1 MSAVDWLV
9 VVAYMALTL
18 AIGLVLS
25 RRASRSLEEFFV
37 GGRSIPWWLAGTSM
51 AAITFNVDTPLY
63 VSGLVIG
70 RGIAGNWEWWSF
82 VVAHVGMIYL
92 FARLWRR
99 AGILTDVEL
108 TELRYGRT
116 AAAWL
121 RGVRAFLFALP
132 INAIG
137 IAYGMLAMRKVVDA
151 LGLWEQF
158 GLVGTDQR
166 LWTVVAIA
174 ALVLVYAAFS
184 GLWGV
189 VATDFF
195 QLVLALIG
203 AVIVA
208 VYALNEVGGL
218 ANLPERL
225 AVANKASRLDFF
237 PTPENAALP
246 FTTFFAYVAIQ
257 WWAFRNADGGGQ
269 FVQRLASV
277 PSEADAERSAWC
289 FNIINYVVRCWPW
302 IVTALVAM
310 VVLPDLQDPET
321 AYPLLMRRYLPS
333 GVLGLV
339 FASLLAAFMSTVSAQ
354 VNWGAS
360 YLVNDVY
367 RRFVAP
373 QATQANLVWVG
384 RIASVLITVLA
395 SYASFNLTSIG
406 EVFRFLVVLGT
417 GAGAV
422 LILRWFWWRINAW
435 AEIAALVGSVIVAAV
450 LYYVPSL
457 RALSYGVKSMTTA
470 GLVTV
475 LWIVVM
481 YVTRPESEATLDAFY
496 TRARPGG
503 AWGPVRARTGLTPR
517 QDLRDDVLRV
527 VGGVASLLGGTIA
540 IGAILVQRWTVAIIA
555 AIIAAGGVGLL
566 ARSRPA
572 AARPSYENA

>member
-1 MSAVDWLV
+1 
-9 VVAYMALTL
+9 
-18 AIGLVLS
+18 
-25 RRASRSLEEFFV
+25 
-37 GGRSIPWWLAGTSM
+37 
-51 AAITFNVDTPLY
+51 
-63 VSGLVIG
+63 
-70 RGIAGNWEWWSF
+70 
-82 VVAHVGMIYL
+82 
-92 FARLWRR
+92 
-99 AGILTDVEL
+99 
-108 TELRYGRT
+108 LRYGRT

-208 VYALNEVGGL
+208 IYALNEIGGL

-225 AVANKASRLDFF
+225 AAAGKANRLDFF
-237 PTPENAALP
+237 PTAENVALP

-277 PSEADAERSAWC
+277 PSESDAERSAWC

-310 VVLPDLQDPET
+310 IVLPELEDPET
-321 AYPLLMRRYLPS
+321 AYPLLMRRYLPM

-367 RRFVAP
+367 RRFIVRDAS
-373 QATQANLVWVG
+373 QAHLVWVG
-384 RIASVLITVLA
+384 RGASVIITVLA

-435 AEIAALVGSVIVAAV
+435 AEISALVGSVIVAAV
-450 LYYVPSL
+450 LYYVPTL
-457 RALSYGVKSMTTA
+457 RALPYGIKSMTTA
-470 GLVTV
+470 GVVTV
-475 LWIVVM
+475 LWVAVM
-481 YVTRPESEATLDAFY
+481 YLTPPESDATLDSFY
-496 TRARPGG
+496 ARARPGG
-503 AWGPVRARTGLTPR
+503 AWGPIRARTGLTSR
-517 QDLRDDVLRV
+517 QNLGDDVLRV
-527 VGGVASLLGGTIA
+527 AAGVAALIGGTMA
-540 IGAILVQRWTVAIIA
+540 IGALLVQRWAVAGVSSGIA
-555 AIIAAGGVGLL
+555 AVGIAMLARRRGGVSEGTR
-566 ARSRPA
+566 AVSSVA
-572 AARPSYENA
+572 